1 MRANIFREHEN
12 VNIEAMEDTAYK
24 IKLPLFEGPMD
35 LLLHLIREH
44 KLDIYDIPISLITRQ
59 YLDYID
65 IMKELNLELAG
76 DFLVMAA
83 TLIHIKSRMLLP
95 VEDTADTDE
104 PEDPRLELVMRLLE
118 YKAFKE
124 AAHGLQE
131 RETDQSNVYT
141 RIPSGD
147 EGESEDEVEELSLFD
162 LNLFDLIT
170 SFQKMLERAPAEA
183 QTLTRETLTVKDKM
197 AVIIDALQSM
207 DAMRFTELFKHDII
221 KAHFV
226 VTFVAMLELIRL
238 GLARVYQDG
247 QFGEVWI
254 INPESSSTKEE
265 IISQKIA
272 PDAAAGPENPAPEAV
287 EKEEDIPIPHPYEEP
302 YEFEEGH
309 PYKKSKPFQKY
320 RQFEN
325 SHPYG
330 DSVLQGY
337 IDKSEKEPK
346 EDTDKANDDSAAED
360 IPEGENSEPLE
371 E

>member
-1 MRANIFREHEN
+1 
-12 VNIEAMEDTAYK
+12 MEDTAYK
-24 IKLPLFEGPMD
+24 IKVPLFEGPLD

-44 KLDIYDIPISLITRQ
+44 KIDIYDIPISLITRQ
-59 YLDYID
+59 YLEYLGL
-65 IMKELNLELAG
+65 MKELDLEVAG

-124 AAHGLQE
+124 AAHGLKELEFEQE
-131 RETDQSNVYT
+131 DVYT
-141 RIPSGD
+141 RTPID
-147 EGESEDEVEELSLFD
+147 IEGETEDNVEELSLFD

-183 QTLTRETLTVKDKM
+183 QTITRETLTVKDKM
-197 AVIIDALQSM
+197 SIIIDSLQSV
-207 DAMRFTELFKHDII
+207 DAIKFTDLFKGDII

-238 GLARVYQDG
+238 GVARVYQES
-247 QFGEVWI
+247 QFGELWI
-254 INPESSSTKEE
+254 INPDSSSSKEE
-265 IISQKIA
+265 IIM
-272 PDAAAGPENPAPEAV
+272 ENISDGEAPEEDSSV
-287 EKEEDIPIPHPYEEP
+287 SMEKKTQAEEQDIHPYEEP

-320 RQFEN
+320 RQFED

-330 DSVLQGY
+330 NSALRE
-337 IDKSEKEPK
+337 ISSE
-346 EDTDKANDDSAAED
+346 T
-360 IPEGENSEPLE
+360 EGEPTEESNDNDTEPSAD
-371 E
+371 

>member
-1 MRANIFREHEN
+1 
-12 VNIEAMEDTAYK
+12 MEDTEYQ
-24 IKLPLFEGPMD
+24 IKVPLFEGPMD

-44 KLDIYDIPISLITRQ
+44 KIDIYDIPISLITRQ
-59 YLDYID
+59 YLEYLEL
-65 IMKELNLELAG
+65 MKELDLEVAG

-124 AAHGLQE
+124 AAHGL
-131 RETDQSNVYT
+131 RECEAGQADVYT
-141 RIPSGD
+141 RTPTGD
-147 EGESEDEVEELSLFD
+147 EGEEEDVEELSLFD

-183 QTLTRETLTVKDKM
+183 QLITRETLTVKDKM
-197 AVIIDALQSM
+197 SIIIDSLQST
-207 DAMRFTELFKHDII
+207 DAIRFTDLFKDDII

-226 VTFVAMLELIRL
+226 ITFVAMLELIRL
-238 GLARVYQDG
+238 GIARVYQESA
-247 QFGEVWI
+247 FGEVWI
-254 INPESSSTKEE
+254 INPDSSSTKEE
-265 IISQKIA
+265 IIRKNFPAGEA
-272 PDAAAGPENPAPEAV
+272 PQEDGITIEG
-287 EKEEDIPIPHPYEEP
+287 KLQEEEQDIHPYEEP

-330 DSVLQGY
+330 SSALQGL
-337 IDKSEKEPK
+337 STETEEEPP
-346 EDTDKANDDSAAED
+346 EDDNDNSAADDSSED
-360 IPEGENSEPLE
+360 NDTEPSDD
-371 E
+371 

>member
-1 MRANIFREHEN
+1 
-12 VNIEAMEDTAYK
+12 MEETAYK

-59 YLDYID
+59 YLEYIEV
-65 IMKELNLELAG
+65 MKELNLEVAG

-147 EGESEDEVEELSLFD
+147 EGESEDELEELSLFD

-183 QTLTRETLTVKDKM
+183 QTLTREVLTVKDKM
-197 AVIIDALQSM
+197 AMIIDSLQSM
-207 DAMRFTELFKHDII
+207 DAMRFTDLFKSDII
-221 KAHFV
+221 KMHFV

-247 QFGEVWI
+247 PFGEVWI
-254 INPESSSTKEE
+254 INPDSSSTKEE
-265 IISQKIA
+265 IIRQKIA
-272 PDAAAGPENPAPEAV
+272 PDAGGGPEGPAPEAP
-287 EKEEDIPIPHPYEEP
+287 EAREEEETETLHPYEEP

-330 DSVLQGY
+330 DSVLKGFA
-337 IDKSEKEPK
+337 DKSEEEPP
-346 EDTDKANDDSAAED
+346 ENTDDDSTAED
-360 IPEGENSEPLE
+360 STEDPEDNNTEPSDD
-371 E
+371 

>member
-1 MRANIFREHEN
+1 
-12 VNIEAMEDTAYK
+12 
-24 IKLPLFEGPMD
+24 MD

-44 KLDIYDIPISLITRQ
+44 KIDIYDIPISLITRQ
-59 YLDYID
+59 YLEY
-65 IMKELNLELAG
+65 LELMKDLDLEVAG

-124 AAHGLQE
+124 AAHGL
-131 RETDQSNVYT
+131 RECEAEQADVYT
-141 RIPSGD
+141 RTPSGD
-147 EGESEDEVEELSLFD
+147 EGEEEDVEELSLFD

-183 QTLTRETLTVKDKM
+183 QFITRETLTVKDKM
-197 AVIIDALQSM
+197 SIIIDSLQSM
-207 DAMRFTELFKHDII
+207 DAIRFTDLFKDDII

-238 GLARVYQDG
+238 GVARVYQESP
-247 QFGEVWI
+247 FGEVWI
-254 INPESSSTKEE
+254 INPDSSSTKED
-265 IISQKIA
+265 IIRKNIPDGKA
-272 PDAAAGPENPAPEAV
+272 PQEDSITIE
-287 EKEEDIPIPHPYEEP
+287 EKTQEEEPDMHPYEEP

-320 RQFEN
+320 RQFED

-330 DSVLQGY
+330 GSALQGF
-337 IDKSEKEPK
+337 STETKEEPP
-346 EDTDKANDDSAAED
+346 EDDNDNSTAED
-360 IPEGENSEPLE
+360 SPEDNDTEPSDD
-371 E
+371 

>member
-1 MRANIFREHEN
+1 
-12 VNIEAMEDTAYK
+12 
-24 IKLPLFEGPMD
+24 MD

-44 KLDIYDIPISLITRQ
+44 KIDIYDIPISLITRQ
-59 YLDYID
+59 YLEYIEM
-65 IMKELNLELAG
+65 MKELNLEVAG

-124 AAHGLQE
+124 AAHGLKE
-131 RETDQSNVYT
+131 RESEQEDTYT
-141 RIPSGD
+141 RTPTD
-147 EGESEDEVEELSLFD
+147 EDGEPDEDAEELSLFD

-183 QTLTRETLTVKDKM
+183 LTLTRETLTVKDKM
-197 AVIIDALQSM
+197 SRIIDSLQSV
-207 DAMRFTELFKHDII
+207 DAMRFTDLFKDDII
-221 KAHFV
+221 KSHFV

-238 GLARVYQDG
+238 GVARVYQESP
-247 QFGEVWI
+247 FGEVWI
-254 INPESSSTKEE
+254 INPESGSSSEE
-265 IISQKIA
+265 ILRDRIS
-272 PDAAAGPENPAPEAV
+272 GGMAPEEDNLPSEENAQ
-287 EKEEDIPIPHPYEEP
+287 EEDLSMHPYEEP

-325 SHPYG
+325 KHPYG
-330 DSVLQGY
+330 DSALQGLSK
-337 IDKSEKEPK
+337 KSEDEHQ
-346 EDTDKANDDSAAED
+346 EDTTDDGTTED
-360 IPEGENSEPLE
+360 SPEEPEATENNNTEPSDD
-371 E
+371 

>member
-1 MRANIFREHEN
+1 
-12 VNIEAMEDTAYK
+12 
-24 IKLPLFEGPMD
+24 MD

-44 KLDIYDIPISLITRQ
+44 KIDIYDIPISLITRQ
-59 YLDYID
+59 YLEYLEM
-65 IMKELNLELAG
+65 MKELDLEVAG

-124 AAHGLQE
+124 AAHGL
-131 RETDQSNVYT
+131 RECEAEQADVYT
-141 RIPSGD
+141 RTPSGD
-147 EGESEDEVEELSLFD
+147 EGQEEDVEELSLFD

-183 QTLTRETLTVKDKM
+183 LLITRETLTVKDKM
-197 AVIIDALQSM
+197 SIIIDSLQST
-207 DAMRFTELFKHDII
+207 DAIRFTDLFKDDII

-238 GLARVYQDG
+238 GVARVYQES

-254 INPESSSTKEE
+254 INPDSSSTKED
-265 IISQKIA
+265 IIRKNIPDGKAPQEDSITTEEKIQEEE
-272 PDAAAGPENPAPEAV
+272 PDM
-287 EKEEDIPIPHPYEEP
+287 HPYEEP

-320 RQFEN
+320 RQFED

-330 DSVLQGY
+330 GSALQGFAK
-337 IDKSEKEPK
+337 KSGDEPQ
-346 EDTDKANDDSAAED
+346 ENTTDGDTAED
-360 IPEGENSEPLE
+360 SPEDPEDSEDNNTEPSDD
-371 E
+371 